1 MMKTTQ
7 CLTGTTVI
15 SGHADPLDDALE
27 DLRIT
32 GSVLLHESYTS
43 PWAIAVPDEA
53 RLRRIL
59 GVSADTRVLMFHFVR
74 RGSFVLRVSGQ
85 DAVTVEA
92 GEVAICPTGA
102 EHRMSLGRG
111 TPARPIESVLRGVA
125 SQTSSAATTDATEL
139 VCGVFLAHAAPLN
152 PMLGALPPV
161 VKVATGDATFSPM
174 LAGVAWMLAHEVDHQ
189 ALGGF
194 TAARVIE
201 LFCAESI
208 RAYQRTTG
216 TEHAGWF
223 RGLADPRI
231 AEVLRRIHAA
241 PGEPWSVEALAA
253 SAALSPSRF
262 AARFKEVMGRSVM
275 NYVAAWRANVACRLL
290 RESKLALSEI
300 AGRVGY
306 ESLPA
311 FSRAFKLQLGQ
322 APAAWRT
329 ARLAGARFA
338 GVPRGRDPGTRPQP
352 G

>member
-1 MMKTTQ
+1 MMNETQ
-7 CLTGTTVI
+7 RLTITTVI
-15 SGHADPLDDALE
+15 PRHTDPLDDALQ

-32 GSVLLHESYTS
+32 GSVLLHESYAS
-43 PWAIAVPDEA
+43 PWAIAVPDEV

-74 RGSFVLRVSGQ
+74 RGSFVLRMSGQ

-111 TPARPIESVLRGVA
+111 AQARTIESVLSGEA
-125 SQTSSAATTDATEL
+125 SQTSSATATDATEL
-139 VCGVFLAHAAPLN
+139 VCGVFLTHAAPLN

-161 VKVATGDATFSPM
+161 VKVATGDAAFSPM
-174 LAGVAWMLAHEVDHQ
+174 LAGVAWMLAHEVDRQ

-208 RAYQRTTG
+208 RAYQHTTG
-216 TEHAGWF
+216 TEQAGWF
-223 RGLADPRI
+223 KGLADPRI
-231 AEVLRRIHAA
+231 AEALRRIHAA

-262 AARFKEVMGRSVM
+262 AARFKQVMGRSLM

-290 RESKLALSEI
+290 RESKLALGEI

-311 FSRAFKLQLGQ
+311 FSRAFKSHLGQ
-322 APAAWRT
+322 APAAWRA
-329 ARLAGARFA
+329 ARNRRDDRPNGSLARSH
-338 GVPRGRDPGTRPQP
+338 
-352 G
+352 

>member
-1 MMKTTQ
+1 M
-7 CLTGTTVI
+7 I
-15 SGHADPLDDALE
+15 SLHTDPLDDALQ
-27 DLRIT
+27 DLRIK
-32 GSVLLHESYTS
+32 GSVLLHESYAP
-43 PWAIAVPDEA
+43 PWAIAVPDEV

-74 RGSFVLRVSGQ
+74 RGSFVLRMSGQ

-111 TPARPIESVLRGVA
+111 AQTRTIESVLNGEA
-125 SQTSSAATTDATEL
+125 TQTSSTAATDATEL
-139 VCGVFLAHAAPLN
+139 VCGVFLTHAAPLN

-161 VKVATGDATFSPM
+161 MKVATGDAAFSPM
-174 LAGVAWMLAHEVDHQ
+174 LTGVAWMLAHEVDRQ

-208 RAYQRTTG
+208 RAYRHTTG
-216 TEHAGWF
+216 SEHAGWF
-223 RGLADPRI
+223 KGLADPRI
-231 AEVLRRIHAA
+231 AEALRRIHAA
-241 PGEPWSVEALAA
+241 PGEPWSVEVLAA

-262 AARFKEVMGRSVM
+262 AARFKQVMGRSLM

-290 RESKLALSEI
+290 RESKLALGEI

-311 FSRAFKLQLGQ
+311 FSRAFKAQLGQ
-322 APAAWRT
+322 APAAWRA
-329 ARLAGARFA
+329 ARLESARFA
-338 GVPRGRDPGTRPQP
+338 NVPRVG
-352 G
+352 

>member
-1 MMKTTQ
+1 MIPRHT
-7 CLTGTTVI
+7 
-15 SGHADPLDDALE
+15 DPLDDALQ

-32 GSVLLHESYTS
+32 GSVLLHESYAP
-43 PWAIAVPDEA
+43 PWAIAVPEEV

-74 RGSFVLRVSGQ
+74 RGSFVLRMSGQ

-111 TPARPIESVLRGVA
+111 AQVRTIESVLNGEA
-125 SQTSSAATTDATEL
+125 SQTSSAAATDATEL
-139 VCGVFLAHAAPLN
+139 VCGVFLTHAAPLN

-161 VKVATGDATFSPM
+161 VKVATADAAFSPM
-174 LAGVAWMLAHEVDHQ
+174 LAGVAWMLAHEVDRQ

-208 RAYQRTTG
+208 RAYQHTTG
-216 TEHAGWF
+216 TEQVGWF
-223 RGLADPRI
+223 KGLADPRI
-231 AEVLRRIHAA
+231 AEALRRIHAA

-262 AARFKEVMGRSVM
+262 AARFKQVMGRSSM

-290 RESKLALSEI
+290 RESKLALGEI

-306 ESLPA
+306 DSLPA
-311 FSRAFKLQLGQ
+311 FSRAFKAQLGQ
-322 APAAWRT
+322 APAAWRAAQFEST
-329 ARLAGARFA
+329 HFVC
-338 GVPRGRDPGTRPQP
+338 VPRGG
-352 G
+352 